1 MVLKELSELNGTS
14 GHEEKV
20 RKFLKD
26 NLEKLVDEVIVDSI
40 GNLILLKKGVS
51 NSKRIMFAAHMDE
64 VALMV
69 TKIEKNGFIK
79 FATVGGIE
87 PSVLPA
93 QTVVIESSE
102 NIFGVIGVR
111 PIHVQRSE
119 EFDTPIKKE
128 NLYIDISANSSDEL
142 AGKIELGDPIYFN
155 TKYGE
160 FGKLVK
166 GKAFDDRV
174 GCAVLYE
181 LISKNFVPDYDTYF
195 VFTTQEEVGIRGSRI
210 SAFRIEP
217 DLAFVFEGTSAGDIP
232 LLERNRWSTQIN
244 KGPVITY
251 MQQGLVIQKK
261 VISFIESVAKENNI
275 PYQFREKTS
284 GATDATSIARSG
296 VGVPTGV
303 ISIPTRYIHS
313 PVSVLSLNDCEN
325 TVLLS
330 EAILSKIKS
339 YFEINIQGD
348 S

>member
-51 NSKRIMFAAHMDE
+51 SSKRIMFAAHMDE

-128 NLYIDISANSSDEL
+128 NL
-142 AGKIELGDPIYFN
+142 
-155 TKYGE
+155 
-160 FGKLVK
+160 
-166 GKAFDDRV
+166 
-174 GCAVLYE
+174 
-181 LISKNFVPDYDTYF
+181 
-195 VFTTQEEVGIRGSRI
+195 
-210 SAFRIEP
+210 
-217 DLAFVFEGTSAGDIP
+217 
-232 LLERNRWSTQIN
+232 
-244 KGPVITY
+244 
-251 MQQGLVIQKK
+251 
-261 VISFIESVAKENNI
+261 
-275 PYQFREKTS
+275 
-284 GATDATSIARSG
+284 
-296 VGVPTGV
+296 
-303 ISIPTRYIHS
+303 
-313 PVSVLSLNDCEN
+313 
-325 TVLLS
+325 
-330 EAILSKIKS
+330 
-339 YFEINIQGD
+339 
-348 S
+348 